1 MNQNKNLF
9 LIIKYD
15 FLIYFFSIKEKRI
28 IYIYIYKVYK
38 VVIKYIKYISI

>member
-9 LIIKYD
+9 LNIKYD

-28 IYIYIYKVYK
+28 IYIYI
-38 VVIKYIKYISI
+38 KYIKL

>member
-28 IYIYIYKVYK
+28 IYIYIY
-38 VVIKYIKYISI
+38 IKYIKL

>member
-28 IYIYIYKVYK
+28 IYIYKVYK

>member
-9 LIIKYD
+9 LNIKYD

-28 IYIYIYKVYK
+28 IYIYI
-38 VVIKYIKYISI
+38 